1 MERFGQVNG
10 FLELNGPNIHRL
22 ENVITMEIGFHTLF
36 DRLTIWLEA
45 TVSDQSDRSG
55 RCATKLTQ
63 TPSLSSTLTICVPN
77 IHFI

>member
-1 MERFGQVNG
+1 MNDGLQLDYAASVWAVMERFGQVNG

-45 TVSDQSDRSG
+45 TVSD
-55 RCATKLTQ
+55 
-63 TPSLSSTLTICVPN
+63 
-77 IHFI
+77 

>member
-45 TVSDQSDRSG
+45 TVSD
-55 RCATKLTQ
+55 
-63 TPSLSSTLTICVPN
+63 
-77 IHFI
+77 